1 MSDLLFIEG
10 GRVVDPSDGVDFT
23 GHVFVE
29 DGKIKRVCSSEEK
42 LEIPEGAKVI
52 DASGKWVFPGL
63 VDLHTHLREPGQ
75 EDKETIE
82 TGMHAAAAGGF
93 TTICAMPNTKP
104 VNDNKSVTGFIMR
117 EAESHPI
124 VNVWPIGAI
133 TKGSGGKELAEI
145 GEMKRL
151 GIVAISDD
159 GVPVMNAQL
168 MRHAL
173 EYSSMF
179 DLPVISH
186 CEDLSMTNSGVMHEG
201 VVSTCLGL
209 RGISSSSEESMVVRD
224 ISLVESFGGHLHIA
238 HVSTKGSVR
247 AIRAAKA
254 RGVSVTAEVTPHHL
268 FLTDE
273 AVRDF
278 DTNTKMNPPLRAH
291 EDTQAL
297 IEGLRDGTI
306 DIIAT
311 DHAPHTTADKEME
324 YASAPFGIVGLETAL
339 PLIVNGLYHGGIL
352 SPSEIVQIMAYKPA
366 QIIGKGCG
374 TLKEGA
380 DADIVIIDPEA
391 ERTVDKSM
399 FFSKGRNTP
408 FDGWLLKGCVTE
420 TIKGGAVV
428 FTSSGSG

>member
-1 MSDLLFIEG
+1 MSDLLLIQG
-10 GRVVDPSDGVDFT
+10 GRVVDPSAGLDFT
-23 GHVFVE
+23 GDLLVE
-29 DGKIKRVCSSEEK
+29 GGKIKRVCACEEK
-42 LEIPEGAKVI
+42 LDIPEGAKVI
-52 DASGKWVFPGL
+52 NASGKWVFPGL

-104 VNDNKSVTGFIMR
+104 VNDNKSVTAFILR
-117 EAESHPI
+117 EAEAIGI
-124 VNVWPIGAI
+124 VRVWPIGAV
-133 TKGSGGKELAEI
+133 TKKSCGKELAEI
-145 GEMKRL
+145 GEMKRM

-159 GVPVMNAQL
+159 GMPVMNAQL

-179 DLPVISH
+179 DLPVIAH
-186 CEDLSMTNSGVMHEG
+186 CEDLSMTNNGVMHEG

-224 ISLVESFGGHLHIA
+224 INLVESFGGHLHIA

-247 AIRAAKA
+247 AIREAKE
-254 RGVSVTAEVTPHHL
+254 RGVSITAEVTPHHL

-273 AVRDF
+273 AVRGF
-278 DTNTKMNPPLRAH
+278 DTNTKMNPPLRTS
-291 EDTQAL
+291 EDTEAL
-297 IEGLRDGTI
+297 IKGLHDGTI

-311 DHAPHTTADKEME
+311 DHAPHTTAEKEME

-339 PLIVNGLYHGGIL
+339 SLVVNGLYHDGIF
-352 SPSEIVQIMAYKPA
+352 SPSEIAQIMSYKPA
-366 QIIGKGCG
+366 QIIGKECG

-380 DADIVIIDPEA
+380 NADIVIIDPEA
-391 ERTVDKSM
+391 EHTVDKNM
-399 FFSKGRNTP
+399 FFSKGKNTP
-408 FDGWLLKGCVTE
+408 FHGCSLKGCVTE
-420 TIKGGAVV
+420 TITGGKVV
-428 FTSSGSG
+428 FTSNKSG